1 MLGDWRVYA
10 RVPSTPP
17 RYFDGHHSCAALD
30 GIGIRMASTVM
41 RMSVICSDMD
51 GTVLPSGAFP
61 RRISTANAAAL
72 KEAIARGVKVI
83 IATGKRPGP
92 WLPPLRAAL
101 GYPDDGGVV
110 LNAPSVMMN
119 GLLVTDTDGT
129 VRHKSTLDVAVIAR
143 VVAFG
148 AQHSLTAMAYLD
160 DGRIVWA
167 ASMTCGARGRR
178 CSRSRRPR
186 RSGRPRSKRSAAV
199 AQWRRSSRSCGGGRP
214 PRSPRHARTSTSWS
228 AGRAARLHPQED
240 GSSHPHFIRAS
251 LSDEH
256 RRSLVLC

>member
-1 MLGDWRVYA
+1 
-10 RVPSTPP
+10 
-17 RYFDGHHSCAALD
+17 
-30 GIGIRMASTVM
+30 MASTGM

-61 RRISTANAAAL
+61 RRISAANAAAL

-101 GYPDDGGVV
+101 GYPGDGGVV

-160 DGRIVWA
+160 DGRIVCGEHDVWSERTVVFEEPEVEAIGPA
-167 ASMTCGARGRR
+167 AFESLGGSDAVAQVFKVVWWGEAAAITAARPHLDELV
-178 CSRSRRPR
+178 RRPR
-186 RSGRPRSKRSAAV
+186 RPLAPTRGW
-199 AQWRRSSRSCGGGRP
+199 QQP
-214 PRSPRHARTSTSWS
+214 PAF
-228 AGRAARLHPQED
+228 HPCI
-240 GSSHPHFIRAS
+240 SI
-251 LSDEH
+251 
-256 RRSLVLC
+256 